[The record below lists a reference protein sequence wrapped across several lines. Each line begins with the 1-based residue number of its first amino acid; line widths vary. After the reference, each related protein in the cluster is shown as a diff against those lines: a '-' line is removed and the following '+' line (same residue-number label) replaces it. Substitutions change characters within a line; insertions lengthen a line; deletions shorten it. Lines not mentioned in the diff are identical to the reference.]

1 MRILLVEDNEML
13 ARGIRNALQ
22 DKAHCVEWFADGV
35 DGRDYLHAEQP
46 DVAII
51 DINLPGM
58 NGLDIVR
65 DARRHG
71 NSTPIL
77 ILTARSET
85 HQRVAGLDAGAD
97 DYLAKP
103 FEMAELEARL
113 RALCRRQSALRPVV
127 ETLGGIEFNRNLR
140 QIRDASGPLPLTRR
154 ELSLFECL
162 FDRQGQI
169 VPASLIADQVYGIGS
184 DTDMNAVQL
193 LVSRL
198 RKRLSQTSVI
208 IHTAR
213 GLGYMLEEE
222 HGA

>member
-13 ARGIRNALQ
+13 ARGIQNALTDQ
-22 DKAHCVEWFADGV
+22 AHCVEWFSDGL
-35 DGRDYLHAEQP
+35 DGRDYLRSESA

-51 DINLPGM
+51 DINLPGL

-65 DARRHG
+65 DARNR
-71 NSTPIL
+71 NNPIPIL

-85 HQRVAGLDAGAD
+85 HERVEGLDAGAD

-113 RALCRRQSALRPVV
+113 RALTRRQASLSPVV
-127 ETLGGIEFNRNLR
+127 ETLGKLEFDRNLR
-140 QIRDASGPLPLTRR
+140 QIRGPEGPLPLTRR

-162 FDRQGQI
+162 FERQGQI
-169 VPASLIADQVYGIGS
+169 IPGSVIADQVYGIGS
-184 DTDMNAVQL
+184 DTDMNAIQL

-198 RKRLSQTSVI
+198 RKRISGTSVT

-213 GLGYMLEEE
+213 GLGYMLEEDQSQ
-222 HGA
+222 

>member
-13 ARGIRNALQ
+13 ARGIKNTLQ
-22 DKAHCVEWFADGV
+22 DQAHCVEWLADGL
-35 DGRDYLHAEQP
+35 DGRDYLRRESP

-65 DARRHG
+65 DARQRG
-71 NSTPIL
+71 NPVPIL

-85 HQRVAGLDAGAD
+85 HERVEGLDAGAD

-113 RALCRRQSALRPVV
+113 RALSRRKAALAPVV
-127 ETLGGIEFNRNLR
+127 EALGHIEFDRNLR
-140 QIRDASGPLPLTRR
+140 QIRGPDGVLALTRR

-169 VPASLIADQVYGIGS
+169 VPGSLIADQVYGVGS

-198 RKRLSQTSVI
+198 RKRLCGTAVT

-213 GLGYMLEEE
+213 GLGYMLEEDVSS
-222 HGA
+222 